1 MDVCIANCAKIPEE
15 TLIPY
20 REEGVEPLRLARE
33 EIETMGIQVR
43 EYELAAG
50 RRYIRHDPEA
60 LASAIM
66 EVYRHLRR

>member
-1 MDVCIANCAKIPEE
+1 
-15 TLIPY
+15 
-20 REEGVEPLRLARE
+20 
-33 EIETMGIQVR
+33 MGIQVR

-66 EVYRHLRR
+66 EVYRQMRR